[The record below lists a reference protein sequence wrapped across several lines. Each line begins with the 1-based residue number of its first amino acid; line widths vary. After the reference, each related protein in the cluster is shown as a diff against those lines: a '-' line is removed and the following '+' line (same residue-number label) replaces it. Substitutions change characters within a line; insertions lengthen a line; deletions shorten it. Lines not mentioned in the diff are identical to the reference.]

1 MFDDEEALVRID
13 MSEYREQHTVSRLFG
28 APPGYVGYEEGGQ
41 LTEAVRRR
49 PYRVILFDEIE
60 KAHPEVWNALLQ
72 ILDDGRMTD
81 GQGNVVDFRN
91 TVLIMTSNLGTEYV
105 TKGGTLGF
113 LTQKADD
120 DERAMHDKIE
130 KALKGAF
137 RPEFLNRVDEIIMF
151 SPLSIEQMEEIVV
164 LQMKEVQDRLNEYN
178 ITMQLSDAARIWLA
192 KEGYDPAF
200 GARPLRTRH
209 PEICR
214 KSAFSGIARRKIQGW
229 RGGAGGCERQQD
241 RIPYRSCA
249 SEEEVKAKSGSV
261 VSEK

>member
-72 ILDDGRMTD
+72 ILDDGRLTD
-81 GQGNVVDFRN
+81 GQGNIVDFRN

-105 TKGGTLGF
+105 RKGGTLGF
-113 LTQKADD
+113 LQPKAS
-120 DERAMHDKIE
+120 DEDREAHDKIE
-130 KALKGAF
+130 RALKGAF

-151 SPLSIEQMEEIVV
+151 SPLSLEQMEEIVV

-178 ITMQLSDAARIWLA
+178 ITVELTDAARKWLA
-192 KEGYDPAF
+192 KQGYDPAF
-200 GARPLRTRH
+200 GARPLRRAIQKNVESPLSVELLSHKFKDGATVLVDVDEEKNKIVFNTSE
-209 PEICR
+209 PVAKK
-214 KSAFSGIARRKIQGW
+214 KSKQHAEA
-229 RGGAGGCERQQD
+229 
-241 RIPYRSCA
+241 
-249 SEEEVKAKSGSV
+249 
-261 VSEK
+261 